1 MTGFLAINYYVVF
14 SNFCQI
20 GPLRG
25 PIVKYIFRVC
35 FDAADV
41 NSANRPK
48 ERLLGNLRNPQP

>member
-25 PIVKYIFRVC
+25 PIVKIYFPSVFRRRGC
-35 FDAADV
+35 
-41 NSANRPK
+41 
-48 ERLLGNLRNPQP
+48 